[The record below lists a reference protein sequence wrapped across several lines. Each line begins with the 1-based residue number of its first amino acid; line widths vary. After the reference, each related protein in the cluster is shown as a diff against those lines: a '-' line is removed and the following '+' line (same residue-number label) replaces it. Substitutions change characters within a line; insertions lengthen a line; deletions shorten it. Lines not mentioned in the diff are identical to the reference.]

1 MPPATCT
8 LLRRIS
14 SALDCYLAAGD
25 EQQAFDLLRSAVPRL
40 RQCSRQTTLLTCFER
55 LQRTRRTGDHRTIS
69 GGFPPTTRAARRQS
83 LPPDL
88 LLAEARVYSDLA
100 LWERAY
106 LALQLAG
113 AIGDASIRAEAQ
125 ILSAELQVLQG
136 DYARAQHA
144 LRFVDTNSLDNRL
157 RLEYHIAA
165 ARAHIM
171 AGEVAAAITEL
182 ERAHTLAPTLINT
195 IDNPAALAD
204 IYDNL
209 GWAYAAQGDRLSA
222 MRYLKRADACW
233 QASGN
238 QGRHALTLNNMGVM
252 AMEDGRCAEARTT
265 FDLGLEIARQTGL
278 RREETVLLCS
288 LAELD
293 LREGDFEQAIQRFI
307 AAPTLATC
315 LDIASSAEA
324 AAAGALWAAI
334 LSDNLALAQMW
345 HEMAAPVVTPLQPE
359 VRGRLALARAALAL
373 QRSHPEDASIA
384 GLLTEATACEP
395 SLSEDERTY
404 LALLRAELA
413 FARSGWH
420 AAVALWEQFS
430 ARATTLSETLWRRFA
445 AMHHA
450 LFEAAAP
457 YDPRAGRVVALH
469 RTASRS
475 PVRWRITTLGGFAC
489 LVDEKPA
496 DLSQLHRAL
505 LVRLLDV
512 GPQGLAVERLWESV
526 WGDDLISMPALH
538 QALRR
543 LRLQTGLAA
552 SAREGAVAIRSGW
565 DAIEYD
571 VRELECIL
579 ETPPSPESIQR
590 AMALYG
596 GEFLPGAPASAT
608 LWVEARQAHLQQRYL
623 EVIEQYAHSIE
634 QNSPQQAMFYYQH
647 MLQIDGCHEHT
658 AARLMRLAARYGNR
672 TLVTATFEHLK
683 GSLRALGASPEP
695 ATAALYQQLT

>member
-1 MPPATCT
+1 
-8 LLRRIS
+8 
-14 SALDCYLAAGD
+14 
-25 EQQAFDLLRSAVPRL
+25 
-40 RQCSRQTTLLTCFER
+40 
-55 LQRTRRTGDHRTIS
+55 
-69 GGFPPTTRAARRQS
+69 
-83 LPPDL
+83 
-88 LLAEARVYSDLA
+88 
-100 LWERAY
+100 
-106 LALQLAG
+106 
-113 AIGDASIRAEAQ
+113 
-125 ILSAELQVLQG
+125 
-136 DYARAQHA
+136 
-144 LRFVDTNSLDNRL
+144 
-157 RLEYHIAA
+157 
-165 ARAHIM
+165 
-171 AGEVAAAITEL
+171 
-182 ERAHTLAPTLINT
+182 
-195 IDNPAALAD
+195 
-204 IYDNL
+204 
-209 GWAYAAQGDRLSA
+209 
-222 MRYLKRADACW
+222 
-233 QASGN
+233 
-238 QGRHALTLNNMGVM
+238 
-252 AMEDGRCAEARTT
+252 
-265 FDLGLEIARQTGL
+265 
-278 RREETVLLCS
+278 
-288 LAELD
+288 
-293 LREGDFEQAIQRFI
+293 
-307 AAPTLATC
+307 
-315 LDIASSAEA
+315 
-324 AAAGALWAAI
+324 
-334 LSDNLALAQMW
+334 MW

-571 VRELECIL
+571 VRELERIL

>member
-293 LREGDFEQAIQRFI
+293 LREGDFEQAIQRFT

-334 LSDNLALAQMW
+334 LSDNLALA
-345 HEMAAPVVTPLQPE
+345 
-359 VRGRLALARAALAL
+359 
-373 QRSHPEDASIA
+373 
-384 GLLTEATACEP
+384 
-395 SLSEDERTY
+395 
-404 LALLRAELA
+404 
-413 FARSGWH
+413 
-420 AAVALWEQFS
+420 
-430 ARATTLSETLWRRFA
+430 
-445 AMHHA
+445 
-450 LFEAAAP
+450 
-457 YDPRAGRVVALH
+457 
-469 RTASRS
+469 
-475 PVRWRITTLGGFAC
+475 
-489 LVDEKPA
+489 
-496 DLSQLHRAL
+496 
-505 LVRLLDV
+505 
-512 GPQGLAVERLWESV
+512 
-526 WGDDLISMPALH
+526 
-538 QALRR
+538 
-543 LRLQTGLAA
+543 
-552 SAREGAVAIRSGW
+552 
-565 DAIEYD
+565 
-571 VRELECIL
+571 
-579 ETPPSPESIQR
+579 
-590 AMALYG
+590 
-596 GEFLPGAPASAT
+596 
-608 LWVEARQAHLQQRYL
+608 
-623 EVIEQYAHSIE
+623 
-634 QNSPQQAMFYYQH
+634 
-647 MLQIDGCHEHT
+647 
-658 AARLMRLAARYGNR
+658 
-672 TLVTATFEHLK
+672 
-683 GSLRALGASPEP
+683 
-695 ATAALYQQLT
+695 